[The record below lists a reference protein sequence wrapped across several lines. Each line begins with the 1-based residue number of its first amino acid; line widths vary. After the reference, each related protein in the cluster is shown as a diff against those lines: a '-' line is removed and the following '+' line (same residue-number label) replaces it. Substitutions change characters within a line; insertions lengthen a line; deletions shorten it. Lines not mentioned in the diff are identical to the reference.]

1 MVETQAAGAFGLGR
15 RALGLVLLLCVVFI
29 WVASSF
35 LVSNLFGEQ
44 EFNQP
49 FFITYL
55 NTGTFSLYL
64 VGTLAS
70 HICRGCAKQQP
81 PPPPP
86 PATERLRTS
95 DDMPRSSSS
104 DTAPEA
110 LPLVRRSSTSGEE
123 ELRNVAHVYPDIAQD
138 KLGTRETVRL
148 GVQFCVLWFAA
159 NVTQNASLAY
169 TTVAS
174 SSILCATSGLFTLL
188 IGAAGGVEQLNA
200 TRLCAVAASIAGVYS
215 IVKYGT
221 NESHGAS
228 TMAHAWIGD
237 LLALSSA
244 ALYGCYTT
252 LLKRK
257 IGDESRLD
265 APLFFGSVGVAN
277 IVLLWPG
284 FPLLHKL
291 GVERFQVPASPRIW
305 GMVVVNALV
314 GTFVSDYLWLQSML
328 MTSPLV
334 VTLGLSLT
342 IPLSMA
348 GDIVLK
354 GLGVSLPY
362 CVGAV
367 LVLSGFIA
375 ANL

>member
-1 MVETQAAGAFGLGR
+1 MAETRTGGTFGLGR
-15 RALGLVLLLCVVFI
+15 QAVGLVLLLCVVFI

-55 NTGTFSLYL
+55 NTATFSLYL
-64 VGTLAS
+64 VGTLVS
-70 HICRGCAKQQP
+70 HLCRCSVKP
-81 PPPPP
+81 LP
-86 PATERLRTS
+86 PAERLRTS
-95 DDMPRSSSS
+95 DDSAPHSAS
-104 DTAPEA
+104 DDSAPEA
-110 LPLVRRSSTSGEE
+110 SPLMQSRRSSEE
-123 ELRNVAHVYPDIAQD
+123 PRNVAHVYPNCPAQD
-138 KLGTRETVRL
+138 RLGTRETVRV
-148 GVQFCVLWFAA
+148 GVEFCILWFAA

-188 IGAAGGVEQLNA
+188 IGAAAGVERLDA
-200 TRLCAVAASIAGVYS
+200 TRLCAVVASIAGVYS
-215 IVKYGT
+215 IVKYGG
-221 NESHGAS
+221 NDSHG
-228 TMAHAWIGD
+228 TDTKAHAWVGD

-252 LLKRK
+252 LLKRR

-284 FPLLHKL
+284 FPLLHWL
-291 GVERFQVPASPRIW
+291 GVESFQVPASPRVW
-305 GMVVVNALV
+305 GMVLVNALV

-328 MTSPLV
+328 MTSPLA

-362 CVGAV
+362 CVGAA
-367 LVLSGFIA
+367 LVLAGFIA